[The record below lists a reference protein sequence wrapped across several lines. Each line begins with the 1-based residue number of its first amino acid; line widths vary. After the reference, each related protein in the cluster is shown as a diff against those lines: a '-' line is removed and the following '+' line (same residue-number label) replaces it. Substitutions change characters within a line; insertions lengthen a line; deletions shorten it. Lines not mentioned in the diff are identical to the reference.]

1 MTATTRTS
9 RSDATGARTTA
20 LRAAVAKVVAS
31 GNCSGCG
38 ACTLLDPGLR
48 MRLDEE
54 GNLRPVP
61 VDSQLVDSLPV
72 DSVEAPVDAAPVGPD
87 VVRRFEEACPGVT
100 VRAVR
105 SPSTRRHPTMGPY
118 LRAWMA
124 WATDTD
130 VRFRGSS
137 GGALTAIAAWMLET
151 GQAARMVGAR
161 ADTQEP
167 RRTVSVSILSREE
180 ALAAAGSRYAPTASA
195 SRPEALLPGTVMVG
209 KPCEVSAIRALTSRP
224 DGRQDDNPVLLS
236 FFCAGTP
243 SQHATDRLAA
253 ELGSPAGTRVTDL
266 WYRGR
271 GWPGRFTVQRPD
283 GTSSD
288 ASYDESWGSAL
299 GPATQWRCKIC
310 PDGVGESAD
319 ITAADFWESN
329 EKGYPVFADGAGRS
343 ALIARTERGYDIV
356 LRAIEAGV
364 ISVSTIDL
372 DELAAVQPLQTTR
385 RSTLAGRLA
394 GARLAGNS
402 VPHFRGFGLLALALP
417 RLREVVRVARGT
429 YRRAR
434 DRRAAAGLRS

>member
-9 RSDATGARTTA
+9 TSDATGVRTAA
-20 LRAAVAKVVAS
+20 LRAAVAQVVAS

-61 VDSQLVDSLPV
+61 VDSQQVDSAPV
-72 DSVEAPVDAAPVGPD
+72 DSQPAPVDAAPVGPD

-105 SPSTRRHPTMGPY
+105 PPATRRHPTMGPY
-118 LRAWMA
+118 LRVWMA

-161 ADTQEP
+161 ADTEEP

-224 DGRQDDNPVLLS
+224 DGRRDDNPVLLS

-253 ELGSPAGTRVTDL
+253 ELGSPAGTPVSDL

-319 ITAADFWESN
+319 ITAADFWESDGH
-329 EKGYPVFADGAGRS
+329 GYPVFADGDGRS
-343 ALIARTERGYDIV
+343 ALIARTERGYDLV

-394 GARLAGNS
+394 GARLAGNP
-402 VPHFRGFGLLALALP
+402 VPHYRGFGLLALALP